1 MGYIEQ
7 AYKGK
12 NEWWRYALSIIMV
25 LIGWQFI
32 GIIPLFIVAFNE
44 SDDYAELMASSAN
57 AFTDLGIDSNVY
69 LLVML
74 LMFICGLIF
83 LLFSVKSIHMRSIT
97 SLVTSRINI
106 SWKRVLY
113 GFSFW
118 FFISVFFLMIDY
130 FMYPDHYVYNF
141 KPVPFAVLVII
152 SFVLMPL
159 QTAFEE
165 LLFRGYFMQG
175 LGILFKNAAIPF
187 VVTSVAFGLMHS
199 FNPEVEKLGYLILIY
214 YVATGFLFGMITLMD
229 EGTELALGM
238 HAANNIVAAIFV
250 TMKWAAFQTE
260 ALFVDISEPT
270 MGIYLFF
277 PVFVIYPLVILF
289 LSRKYGWSD
298 WRQKL
303 FGKVN
308 GPEEVNE

>member
-12 NEWWRYALSIIMV
+12 NDWWRYVVTIMMV

-44 SDDYAELMASSAN
+44 SNDFAELMASSAN
-57 AFTDLGIDSNVY
+57 AFADLGINSNLY

-74 LMFICGLIF
+74 LMFVSGLVF
-83 LLFSVKSIHMRSIT
+83 LLFSVKLFHSRSIT
-97 SLVTSRINI
+97 SLVTSRVNI

-118 FFISVFFLMIDY
+118 LLVSIFFLIVDY
-130 FMYPDHYVYNF
+130 FIYPDHYVYNF
-141 KPVPFAVLVII
+141 KPASFAILVVI
-152 SFVLMPL
+152 SLVFIPL

-165 LLFRGYFMQG
+165 LLFRGYFIQG
-175 LGILFKNAAIPF
+175 LGVWFKNAAVPF
-187 VVTSVAFGLMHS
+187 IFTSVAFGLMHS
-199 FNPEVEKLGYLILIY
+199 FNPEVEKLGSLILIY
-214 YVATGFLFGMITLMD
+214 YIATGFLFGIITLMD

-250 TMKWAAFQTE
+250 TMNWAAFQTD

-277 PVFVIYPLVILF
+277 PVFVIYPLVIIF
-289 LSRKYGWSD
+289 LARKYGWSD
-298 WRQKL
+298 WKQKL
-303 FGKVN
+303 FGKITV
-308 GPEEVNE
+308 PEEVNE

>member
-25 LIGWQFI
+25 LIGWQLI

-44 SDDYAELMASSAN
+44 SDDYAALIASSAN
-57 AFTDLGIDSNVY
+57 AFSDLGIDANLY

-74 LMFICGLIF
+74 LMFVIGLVF
-83 LLFSVKSIHMRSIT
+83 LLFSVKSIHLRSIT

-106 SWKRVLY
+106 SWKKLLF

-118 FFISVFFLMIDY
+118 FFISVFFLIIDY
-130 FMYPDHYVYNF
+130 YMHPDHYVYNF
-141 KPVPFAVLVII
+141 KPAPFAILVIVSI
-152 SFVLMPL
+152 VFMPL

-175 LGILFKNAAIPF
+175 LGIWFKNAAVPLI
-187 VVTSVAFGLMHS
+187 VTSVAFGLMHG

-214 YVATGFLFGMITLMD
+214 YIATGFLFGIITLMD
-229 EGTELALGM
+229 EGTELAIGM

-250 TMKWAAFQTE
+250 TMNWAAFQTD
-260 ALFVDISEPT
+260 ALFIDISEPT

-298 WRQKL
+298 WKKKL

-308 GPEEVNE
+308 ERSAFNE

>member
-12 NEWWRYALSIIMV
+12 NEWWRYALSILMV

-57 AFTDLGIDSNVY
+57 AFTDLGIDSNLY

-83 LLFSVKSIHMRSIT
+83 LLFSVKSIHIRSIT
-97 SLVTSRINI
+97 SLVTSRIKI

-238 HAANNIVAAIFV
+238 HAANNIVAAVFV
-250 TMKWAAFQTE
+250 TMNWAAFQTE

>member
-12 NEWWRYALSIIMV
+12 NEWWRYVVTIMMV

-44 SDDYAELMASSAN
+44 SDDFAELMASSAN
-57 AFTDLGIDSNVY
+57 AFADLGIDSNLY

-74 LMFICGLIF
+74 LMFVSGLVF
-83 LLFSVKSIHMRSIT
+83 LLFSVKLFHARSIT
-97 SLVTSRINI
+97 SLITSRVNI
-106 SWKRVLY
+106 SWKKVFY

-118 FFISVFFLMIDY
+118 FFISIFFIVMDY
-130 FMYPDHYVYNF
+130 FIYPDHYVYNF
-141 KPVPFAVLVII
+141 KPIPFAILVIV
-152 SFVLMPL
+152 SFVFIPL

-165 LLFRGYFMQG
+165 LLFRGYFLQG
-175 LGILFKNAAIPF
+175 LGVWFKNAAVPF
-187 VVTSVAFGLMHS
+187 IVTSVAFGLMHS

-214 YVATGFLFGMITLMD
+214 YIATGFLFGMITLMD

-250 TMKWAAFQTE
+250 TMNWAAFQTD

-277 PVFVIYPLVILF
+277 PVFVIYPLVIIF

-298 WRQKL
+298 WKQKL

-308 GPEEVNE
+308 APTKVNE

>member
-12 NEWWRYALSIIMV
+12 NDWWRYVVTIMMV

-44 SDDYAELMASSAN
+44 SNDFAELMASSAN
-57 AFTDLGIDSNVY
+57 AFADLGINSNLY

-74 LMFICGLIF
+74 LMFVSGLVF
-83 LLFSVKSIHMRSIT
+83 LLFSVKLFHSRSIT
-97 SLVTSRINI
+97 SLVTSRVNI

-118 FFISVFFLMIDY
+118 LLVSIFFLIVDY
-130 FMYPDHYVYNF
+130 FIYPDHYVYNF
-141 KPVPFAVLVII
+141 KPASFAILVFI
-152 SFVLMPL
+152 SLVFIPL

-165 LLFRGYFMQG
+165 LLFRGYFIQG
-175 LGILFKNAAIPF
+175 LGVWFKNAAVPF
-187 VVTSVAFGLMHS
+187 IFTSVAFGLMHS
-199 FNPEVEKLGYLILIY
+199 FNPEVEKLGSLILIY
-214 YVATGFLFGMITLMD
+214 YIATGFLFGIITLMD

-250 TMKWAAFQTE
+250 TMNWAAFQTD

-277 PVFVIYPLVILF
+277 PVFVIYPLVIIF
-289 LSRKYGWSD
+289 LARKYGWSD
-298 WRQKL
+298 WKQKL
-303 FGKVN
+303 FGKITV
-308 GPEEVNE
+308 PEEVNE